1 VGGEGGLCGNLTL
14 GVLMRGPLVS
24 LSVLETSSVLLNLC
38 SQLDYYFPF
47 HQIKKHVTLI
57 IGLISNLTQST
68 SYKT

>member
-1 VGGEGGLCGNLTL
+1 MQIKMEREGEGGGLCGNLTL

-47 HQIKKHVTLI
+47 NQIKKHVTA
-57 IGLISNLTQST
+57 NNWAD
-68 SYKT
+68 